1 MTSLILALLL
11 AGGQQAAPPQPAS
24 AAPTLQQLFDQATKA
39 GAEGQCADAV
49 RIFQQIE
56 TNAKAMANPTV
67 RAAVDVRKGYCLA
80 QLERIEEGEAA
91 IRRGLPVLAAK
102 GAGFA
107 EEVRQAHLAL
117 GQVAMLR
124 FDYGGAAAEY
134 RLVLDASAGVDRI
147 KPLMALSQVTMF
159 DQDGEALRFA
169 AEARSIALADASLDK
184 KARAAVQ
191 TQYAR
196 ALLNAGRAR
205 EAYAEL
211 KDSLRKQGGLTTKVG
226 VSDLVTRSDLA
237 IAAWLNHEPTPAHKY
252 LAYTGAGRFEK
263 SPFERARDMTL
274 PACGAETGLKP
285 DDMAIVQ
292 FSLAEDGHVAGVLP
306 IYAPAGRTAAIAF
319 AREVSGWSWAP
330 EEARAIPPL
339 FRLTTRIEMR
349 CTNAAE
355 RPDLT
360 QPLAAAAAAWL
371 ESKGVTDAG
380 WKALPDAKAAPL
392 ERAALAAARAKD
404 DRPGMTAA
412 ALALVENSV
421 VSETERRALAAEAT
435 SLAQALGAPPAVRAY
450 LELQKSDLA
459 AEQRGRTGAQRALL
473 ARPEFQNDPLVAAT
487 LRLLISMPGFRT
499 SAPSDADALL
509 AAVVA
514 APGLPERHP
523 LKVAALL
530 QRANLAAKH
539 GDLAAAQRAFEQ
551 TGLTSRQCALL
562 GLEPAV
568 RRTGDLSNAF
578 PDTAQRLGFEGW
590 VRTEFDV
597 ATDGKTI
604 APRVVSSYPA
614 FVFDD
619 AASDRAKALRYTSSY
634 RPEDGVACSAQD
646 APIIFRISHIP
657 K

>member
-1 MTSLILALLL
+1 MASLILALLL
-11 AGGQQAAPPQPAS
+11 AGGQQAAPQASS

-49 RIFQQIE
+49 KTFEEIE
-56 TNAKAMANPTV
+56 KNAKAMANPTV

-80 QLERIEEGEAA
+80 QLERAEEGEAA
-91 IRRGLPVLAAK
+91 IRRGLPVLATK

-124 FDYGGAAAEY
+124 FDYSGAAAEY
-134 RLVLDASAGVDRI
+134 RLALDASAGADRI

-159 DQDGEALRFA
+159 DQDGEALRYA
-169 AEARSIALADASLDK
+169 TEARSIALADASFDK

-196 ALLNAGRAR
+196 ALLNAGRAP

-211 KDSLRKQGGLTTKVG
+211 KDSLRKQGGLTMKVG
-226 VSDLVTRSDLA
+226 ISDLATRSDLA
-237 IAAWLNHEPTPAHKY
+237 IAAWLNHDADSARNY
-252 LAYTGAGRFEK
+252 LAYTGAGRFDK

-285 DDMAIVQ
+285 DDMAIIQ

-330 EEARAIPPL
+330 EEARAIPLL

-349 CTNAAE
+349 CTNAGE
-355 RPDLT
+355 RPDLS
-360 QPLAAAAAAWL
+360 QPLAAAAGAWL
-371 ESKGVTDAG
+371 ESKGVADAG

-404 DRPGMTAA
+404 DRPGMIAA
-412 ALALVENSV
+412 ALALVENRV
-421 VSETERRALAAEAT
+421 VPEAERKTLAVEAAAWGEALD
-435 SLAQALGAPPAVRAY
+435 APPSARAY

-459 AEQRGRTGAQRALL
+459 AGYRGRTAARRALL
-473 ARPEFQNDPLVAAT
+473 ARPKFQNDPLAAAT
-487 LRLLISMPGFRT
+487 LRLLISMPGFRM
-499 SAPSDADALL
+499 SAPSDADSLL
-509 AAVVA
+509 AAAVA
-514 APGLPERHP
+514 TPGLPDRHP

-530 QRANLAAKH
+530 QRANLAAKN
-539 GDLAAAQRAFEQ
+539 GDLAAARRAFEQ

-562 GLEPAV
+562 GLKPAV
-568 RRTGDLSNAF
+568 RSTGDLNGAF
-578 PDTAQRLGFEGW
+578 PESAQRLGFEGW

-619 AASDRAKALRYTSSY
+619 AATAVAKNFRYTSSY

-646 APIIFRISHIP
+646 APFSFRLNHMP
-657 K
+657 N

>member
-1 MTSLILALLL
+1 MASLILALLL
-11 AGGQQAAPPQPAS
+11 ARGQQAVPQPAS

-39 GAEGQCADAV
+39 GAEGHCADAV
-49 RIFQQIE
+49 KTFEAIE
-56 TNAKAMANPTV
+56 QNAKAMANPTV

-80 QLERIEEGEAA
+80 QLERAEEGEAA
-91 IRRGLPVLAAK
+91 IRRGLPVLATK

-124 FDYGGAAAEY
+124 FDYSGAAAEY
-134 RLVLDASAGVDRI
+134 RLVLDSATGTDRI
-147 KPLMALSQVTMF
+147 RPLMQLSQVTMF
-159 DQDGEALRFA
+159 DQDGAALGYA
-169 AEARSIALADASLDK
+169 AEARSLALADASFDK

-196 ALLNAGRAR
+196 ALLNAGRAP

-211 KDSLRKQGGLTTKVG
+211 KDSLRKQGGLTMKVG
-226 VSDLVTRSDLA
+226 VSDLATRSDLA
-237 IAAWLNHEPTPAHKY
+237 IAAWLNHDADSARNY
-252 LAYTGAGRFEK
+252 LAYTGAGRFDK

-274 PACGAETGLKP
+274 PACGEETGLKP
-285 DDMAIVQ
+285 DDMAIIQ

-306 IYAPAGRTAAIAF
+306 IYAPAGRTAAVAF

-330 EEARAIPPL
+330 EDARAIPPL

-349 CTNAAE
+349 CTNAGE

-360 QPLAAAAAAWL
+360 QPLAAAAAEWL
-371 ESKGVTDAG
+371 ESKGVADAG
-380 WKALPDAKAAPL
+380 WKTLPDARAAPL
-392 ERAALAAARAKD
+392 ERAALAAARAKG

-412 ALALVENSV
+412 ALALVNNSV
-421 VSETERRALAAEAT
+421 VRDEERRPLAIEAT
-435 SLAQALGAPPAVRAY
+435 ALGEALGAPPAVRAY

-459 AEQRGRTGAQRALL
+459 SGHRERTAAQRALL
-473 ARPEFQNDPLVAAT
+473 ARPDFHNDPLAAAT
-487 LRLLISMPGFRT
+487 LRLLIAMPGFRT

-509 AAVVA
+509 ADVVA
-514 APGLPERHP
+514 APGLPDRHP

-530 QRANLAAKH
+530 QRANLAAKN

-562 GLEPAV
+562 GLKPAV
-568 RRTGDLSNAF
+568 RSTGDLSNAF

-614 FVFDD
+614 FVFDE
-619 AASDRAKALRYTSSY
+619 AASGMAKGLRYTSSY

-646 APIIFRISHIP
+646 APIIFRLSHMP

>member
-1 MTSLILALLL
+1 MASLILALLL
-11 AGGQQAAPPQPAS
+11 AGGQQAASPPSS

-49 RIFQQIE
+49 KTFEAIE
-56 TNAKAMANPTV
+56 KNAKAMANPTV

-80 QLERIEEGEAA
+80 QLERAEEGEAA
-91 IRRGLPVLAAK
+91 IRRGLPILATK

-134 RLVLDASAGVDRI
+134 RLALDSSAGADRI

-159 DQDGEALRFA
+159 DQDGEALRYA
-169 AEARSIALADASLDK
+169 SEARSIALADASFDK

-196 ALLNAGRAR
+196 ALLNAGRAP

-211 KDSLRKQGGLTTKVG
+211 KDSLRKQGGLTMKVG
-226 VSDLVTRSDLA
+226 VSDLATRSDLA
-237 IAAWLNHEPTPAHKY
+237 IAAWLNHDADSARNY

-285 DDMAIVQ
+285 DDMAIIQ

-330 EEARAIPPL
+330 EEARAIPLL

-349 CTNAAE
+349 CTNAGE
-355 RPDLT
+355 RPDLS
-360 QPLAAAAAAWL
+360 QPLAAAAEAWL
-371 ESKGVTDAG
+371 ESKGVADAG

-392 ERAALAAARAKD
+392 ERAALAAARSKD

-421 VSETERRALAAEAT
+421 VPEAERKTLAVEA
-435 SLAQALGAPPAVRAY
+435 AAWGEALGAPPAARAY

-459 AEQRGRTGAQRALL
+459 AGHRGRTAGRRALL
-473 ARPEFQNDPLVAAT
+473 ARPEFQNDPLAAAT

-499 SAPSDADALL
+499 SAPSDADSLL

-514 APGLPERHP
+514 TPGLPERHP
-523 LKVAALL
+523 LKVAAQL
-530 QRANLAAKH
+530 QRANLAAKN

-562 GLEPAV
+562 GLKPAV
-568 RRTGDLSNAF
+568 RSTGDLSNAF

-614 FVFDD
+614 FVFD
-619 AASDRAKALRYTSSY
+619 AAATNMAKGLRYTSSY

-646 APIIFRISHIP
+646 APISFRLGHMP

>member
-1 MTSLILALLL
+1 MASLILALLL
-11 AGGQQAAPPQPAS
+11 AGGQQTAPQPAH

-39 GAEGQCADAV
+39 GEAGRCAEAV
-49 RIFQQIE
+49 QVFEQIE
-56 TNAKAMANPTV
+56 QNPKAMANPTV

-80 QLERIEEGEAA
+80 QLERSEEGEAA

-117 GQVAMLR
+117 GQVALLR
-124 FDYGGAAAEY
+124 FDYSGAAAEY
-134 RLVLDASAGVDRI
+134 LLVLDSATGPGRVR
-147 KPLMALSQVTMF
+147 PLMALSQVTMF
-159 DQDGEALRFA
+159 DQDGA
-169 AEARSIALADASLDK
+169 AIRYAGEARSIALADPSFDK
-184 KARAAVQ
+184 KARASVQ

-196 ALLNAGRAR
+196 ALLNAGRAP

-226 VSDLVTRSDLA
+226 ISDLVTRSDLA
-237 IAAWLNHEPTPAHKY
+237 IAAWLNHDAESARNY

-306 IYAPAGRTAAIAF
+306 VYAPAGRTAAIAF
-319 AREVSGWSWAP
+319 AREVRGWSWTP
-330 EEARAIPPL
+330 EDARAIPPL
-339 FRLTTRIEMR
+339 FRLTTRMEMR

-371 ESKGVTDAG
+371 ESKGVSDAG
-380 WKALPDAKAAPL
+380 WSALPDAKAAPL
-392 ERAALAAARAKD
+392 ERAALAAARAKG
-404 DRPGMTAA
+404 DRPGVIAA

-421 VSETERRALAAEAT
+421 VPEVERRMLAAEAS
-435 SLAQALGAPPAVRAY
+435 SLAEMLSAPPAVRAY
-450 LELQKSDLA
+450 LELGKAEMAD
-459 AEQRGRTGAQRALL
+459 EQRGRSAARRALL
-473 ARPEFQNDPLVAAT
+473 ARLEFQNDPLVAAT
-487 LRLLISMPGFRT
+487 LRLLIAMPGYRT
-499 SAPSDADALL
+499 PAPSDADALL

-514 APGLPERHP
+514 APSLPERHP

-539 GDLAAAQRAFEQ
+539 GDLAAAQRAFAQ

-562 GLEPAV
+562 GLKPAM
-568 RRTGDLSNAF
+568 RSTGDLSNLF

-614 FVFDD
+614 FVFDE
-619 AASDRAKALRYTSSY
+619 AANTMAKGLRYTSSY

-646 APIIFRISHIP
+646 TAVAFRISHMP